1 MILKDLLNVM
11 HGYDDIQIVY
21 KDKMFS
27 GKKSEFKYYKDKN
40 EMINCE
46 VKEIE
51 LGDCLLSIMLKEN
64 KNG

>member
-11 HGYDDIQIVY
+11 HGYDDVQIVY
-21 KDKMFS
+21 KGKMFS

-51 LGDCLLSIMLKEN
+51 LGDCLLSIMLKEK

>member
-1 MILKDLLNVM
+1 MILKDLLKVM
-11 HGYDDIQIVY
+11 HGYDDVQIVY

-27 GKKSEFKYYKDKN
+27 GKKSDFKYYKDKN

-51 LGDCLLSIMLKEN
+51 LGDCLLSIMLKEK

>member
-1 MILKDLLNVM
+1 MILKDLLKVI

-27 GKKSEFKYYKDKN
+27 GKKSEFKNYKDKN
-40 EMINCE
+40 ELINCE

-51 LGDCLLSIMLKEN
+51 LGDCLLSIMLKEK

>member
-51 LGDCLLSIMLKEN
+51 LGDCLLSIMLKEK

>member
-11 HGYDDIQIVY
+11 HGYDDVQIVY

-27 GKKSEFKYYKDKN
+27 GQKSEFENYKYKQ

-51 LGDCLLSIMLKEN
+51 LGDCLLSIMLKEK

>member
-1 MILKDLLNVM
+1 MILKDLLKVM

-51 LGDCLLSIMLKEN
+51 LGDCLLSIMLKEK